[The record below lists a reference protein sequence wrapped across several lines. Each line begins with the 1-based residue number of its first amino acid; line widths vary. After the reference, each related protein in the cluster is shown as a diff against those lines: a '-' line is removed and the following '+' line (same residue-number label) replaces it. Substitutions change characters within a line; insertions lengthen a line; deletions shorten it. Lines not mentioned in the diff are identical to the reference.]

1 MYGRQS
7 LHPVGAYTAAAHLA
21 FAAAGEPEADCD
33 QLFQHAGQLTNA
45 RGALDQKLPFTHGI
59 ARKVPEE
66 RGGGGSAAAAA
77 QAAEPEPAAKKGRG
91 GKAKEAPAAVEQ

>member
-1 MYGRQS
+1 MDRGGALKR
-7 LHPVGAYTAAAHLA
+7 HPVGTYTAAARLA
-21 FAAAGEPEADCD
+21 FAAAGEPQADCD

-66 RGGGGSAAAAA
+66 PGLFGGFGNMEVMDLGDDNVAYADMAS
-77 QAAEPEPAAKKGRG
+77 PSNF
-91 GKAKEAPAAVEQ
+91 